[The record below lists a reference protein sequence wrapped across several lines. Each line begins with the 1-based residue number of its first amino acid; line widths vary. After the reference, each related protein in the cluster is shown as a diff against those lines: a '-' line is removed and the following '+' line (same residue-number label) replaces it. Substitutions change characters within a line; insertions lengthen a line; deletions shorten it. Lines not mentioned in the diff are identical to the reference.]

1 MYYNEDDNDDNIIE
15 DRGNKTNNTNLDLNV
30 SISSEF
36 SNAYSDIEKLDG
48 NDSII
53 DDDES
58 EVILH
63 ESNLKNYNN
72 VTYNIHKK
80 SSSFRIIEANVNSL
94 KGKKK

>member
-15 DRGNKTNNTNLDLNV
+15 DRVNKTNNTNLDLNV

-36 SNAYSDIEKLDG
+36 SNAYSDIEQLDG

-58 EVILH
+58 ELILH
-63 ESNLKNYNN
+63 ESNLK
-72 VTYNIHKK
+72 
-80 SSSFRIIEANVNSL
+80 IITMLHTLFTRNSHL
-94 KGKKK
+94 SG